1 MSNRTKTSTIC
12 LLAAS
17 TFALAAAP
25 ATAQQDAEAIRGK
38 CIAQASKSFP
48 GVAMEGPESRARV
61 ETYITCMR
69 QHGLNP

>member
-1 MSNRTKTSTIC
+1 MSTLAKSATIC
-12 LLAAS
+12 LFAAS
-17 TFALAAAP
+17 TFTLASAP

-48 GVAMEGPESRARV
+48 GTSMEGPESRARV
-61 ETYITCMR
+61 ETYISCMR

>member
-1 MSNRTKTSTIC
+1 MSNRTKASTIC

-17 TFALAAAP
+17 TFALVAAP

-48 GVAMEGPESRARV
+48 GVSMEGPESRARV
-61 ETYITCMR
+61 ETYISCMR